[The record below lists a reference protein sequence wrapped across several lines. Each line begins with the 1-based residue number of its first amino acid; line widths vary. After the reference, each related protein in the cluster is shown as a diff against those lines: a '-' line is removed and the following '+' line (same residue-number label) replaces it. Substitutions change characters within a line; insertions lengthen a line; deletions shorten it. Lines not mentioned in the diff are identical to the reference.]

1 MLGPVFLLPEPQGPR
16 GLQVT
21 TQTVVASFLGTLPSP
36 RSPLSSIATLA
47 SLCFPWFPPFTRSF
61 QGREVILPVQF
72 LLEFLP
78 RLLRSAAVLENQ
90 AVPHSSTVMIQTG
103 LWSGG
108 SPVTGWLRQL

>member
-1 MLGPVFLLPEPQGPR
+1 MGPAFLFPEPQGPR

-21 TQTVVASFLGTLPSP
+21 TQPVVASFLGTLPSP
-36 RSPLSSIATLA
+36 RSPLSSITTLA
-47 SLCFPWFPPFTRSF
+47 LLCFLWFPPFTHSF
-61 QGREVILPVQF
+61 QGRQAILPVQF

-78 RLLRSAAVLENQ
+78 RLLGSAAVLENQ

-108 SPVTGWLRQL
+108 SSVTGWLRQL